1 VCRQIVD
8 DDGVAALESGLQTL
22 FEIVVA
28 RYRRLLERVTEESD
42 RQTIFNLLAEEQQ
55 KQKNAGDPI

>member
-1 VCRQIVD
+1 VNGEPTRGSRERRANMDQFIR
-8 DDGVAALESGLQTL
+8 SQN
-22 FEIVVA
+22 VA